1 MLRKLLVSISAPILL
16 LSACATAPKPLDIV
30 DPKTNF
36 GKQASNQQ
44 FTEVL
49 NPVPLVISDKP
60 RDYSLF
66 TLQMNKVKEK
76 SPNLVKRQ
84 NGLYQQVENW
94 AEQNGDPASLN
105 LFGIKAAQMG
115 GADGQGNVLFTGYYS
130 PVMKIRH
137 QADAV
142 YKYPLYGMP
151 KCQGRCPSRAQIYAG
166 ALANQG
172 LEIGYSKSLLN
183 NFMLEVQGSGFVYFE
198 DGGDKQYFAYA
209 GKNGHGYTSIG
220 KVLIERGEVAREDMS
235 LEAIKSWAEK
245 QDEATLR
252 ELLEQNLSFVFF
264 KANKELDVIGSAGIP
279 LQGGAAVAA
288 DRAYLP
294 MGSVIL
300 AEVPQLDAKGVWT
313 GHHVLKLLMVLDTGG
328 AVKKNHL
335 DLYHGL
341 GVQAGRNA
349 GYYKHFGRVWLLTTG
364 E

>member
-1 MLRKLLVSISAPILL
+1 MRKLIVSISAPIIF
-16 LSACATAPKPLDIV
+16 LSACATAPKPQEPVEL
-30 DPKTNF
+30 KF
-36 GKQASNQQ
+36 GKQESNQL
-44 FTEVL
+44 FTKVL
-49 NPVPLVISDKP
+49 NPVPKVVSDKP

-66 TLQMNKVKEK
+66 SLQMNKVKEK
-76 SPNLVKRQ
+76 SPNLVRRY

-94 AEQNGDPASLN
+94 AEQNGDPASLSQ
-105 LFGIKAAQMG
+105 FGIQAAQMG
-115 GADGQGNVLFTGYYS
+115 GGDGQGNVLFTGYFS

-137 QADAV
+137 QADSV

-151 KCQGRCPSRAQIYAG
+151 NCQQHCPSRAQIYAG

-172 LEIGYSKSLLN
+172 LEIGYSKSLLD

-220 KVLIERGEVAREDMS
+220 KVLIERGEVAKQDMS
-235 LEAIKSWAEK
+235 LEAIKNWAAK
-245 QDEATLR
+245 QDESTLR
-252 ELLEQNLSFVFF
+252 ELLEQNPSFVFF
-264 KANKELDVIGSAGIP
+264 KANTELDVIGAAGIP

-300 AEVPQLDAKGVWT
+300 AEVPQLDAKGIWT

-364 E
+364 Q